1 MFYKTGIDLCND
13 KQMFN
18 FLKGHFSYDTM
29 NSWNCLKSIAN
40 NVKVYNLNLEGS
52 CWVALSALQA
62 DDYFCVN
69 SMIEDWEYEHPN
81 YKVGFNGRSGGY
93 LVLYNKDNNCNVL
106 PDYIVDGDYEDYK
119 QYIKDYYGTLKD
131 NRSNLRY
138 LTELVR
144 DFDKLCDDIRSYVN
158 ELSKLDLRKEALD
171 SIVEE
176 FNELYHEDLEVLNIE
191 PIDYKVEDYSFNM
204 EQFEG
209 KSTSLRKVLI
219 DIVRDSVERLN
230 LRYDI
235 KHNIIYIQES

>member
-18 FLKGHFSYDTM
+18 FLKDHFSYDTM
-29 NSWNCLKSIAN
+29 SSWNRLKSIAN
-40 NVKVYNLNLEGS
+40 NVKVYNLDLEGS

-62 DDYFCVN
+62 DDYFNVN

-93 LVLYNKDNNCNVL
+93 LVLYNKDNNYNVL

-171 SIVEE
+171 TIVEE
-176 FNELYHEDLEVLNIE
+176 FNELYHEDLTVLNIE
-191 PIDYKVEDYSFNM
+191 YVDYNIEDYSLSM
-204 EQFEG
+204 KQFEG
-209 KSTSLRKVLI
+209 KSTSLRKVLL

>member
-171 SIVEE
+171 TIVEE
-176 FNELYHEDLEVLNIE
+176 FNELYHEDLVVLNIE
-191 PIDYKVEDYSFNM
+191 YVDYKIEDYSLSM

-209 KSTSLRKVLI
+209 KSTSLRKVLL

>member
-18 FLKGHFSYDTM
+18 FLKEHFSYSTL
-29 NSWNCLKSIAN
+29 NSWNGLKSIAN
-40 NVKVYNLNLEGS
+40 NVKLYNLNLTGD
-52 CWVALSALQA
+52 WGTALNALEK
-62 DDYFCVN
+62 DDYFDVN
-69 SMIEDWEYEHPN
+69 MMIEDWEADHPN

-144 DFDKLCDDIRSYVN
+144 DFDKLCDDIRDYVD
-158 ELSKLDLRKEALD
+158 ELSNIDFVKEYLEGV
-171 SIVEE
+171 VEE
-176 FNELYHEDLEVLNIE
+176 FNENYYQDLCKWEANPLEVS
-191 PIDYKVEDYSFNM
+191 EDN
-204 EQFEG
+204 
-209 KSTSLRKVLI
+209 K
-219 DIVRDSVERLN
+219 
-230 LRYDI
+230 
-235 KHNIIYIQES
+235 IYINEIKESPAMMSCLRNLVSDLRNYGSYSPVFEEEYLTIKEN